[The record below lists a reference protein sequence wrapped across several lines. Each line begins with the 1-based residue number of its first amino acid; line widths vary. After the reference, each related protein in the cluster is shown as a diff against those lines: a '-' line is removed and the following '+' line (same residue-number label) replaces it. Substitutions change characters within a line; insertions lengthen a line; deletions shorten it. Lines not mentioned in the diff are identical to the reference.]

1 MKTASQIA
9 GELGASRRD
18 MVSSALRDLRLA
30 YGLSLAAVANEIG
43 ISGSALSQ
51 IEVGRRNASV
61 ITALRLARFYETT
74 VEDLFGPLA
83 DDEARP

>member
-9 GELGASRRD
+9 DELRASPRD

-30 YGLSLAAVANEIG
+30 YGLPLDAVAQQVG
-43 ISGSALSQ
+43 TTKGTLSR
-51 IEVGRRNASV
+51 IERAESNANV

-83 DDEARP
+83 DDEVRS